1 MPDSITWNCVTG
13 LCKLVANF
21 FPRLKKIQVSNNGFY
36 GCKMATKVTLRI
48 LFSNLLSKSNY
59 SRMQF
64 SLVWIVNFIVQR
76 SKKKRRTKYLKCHLS
91 IFANVAIVSL
101 VNDSLIIIS
110 AKYFKNNTGQR
121 HEASLRFSDKF
132 VSNSSLHA
140 DSSTDFTIFRFTDKS
155 KICDKYTII
164 YDICT
169 NTNSNLT
176 EGGTR

>member
-121 HEASLRFSDKF
+121 HRGLSK
-132 VSNSSLHA
+132 
-140 DSSTDFTIFRFTDKS
+140 IFRQIRIKFFIT
-155 KICDKYTII
+155 CR
-164 YDICT
+164 
-169 NTNSNLT
+169 LLH
-176 EGGTR
+176 